1 MSYEILYNLMKGT
14 WNGDNSLEF
23 NEMYSEM

>member
-14 WNGDNSLEF
+14 WNCDNSLEF